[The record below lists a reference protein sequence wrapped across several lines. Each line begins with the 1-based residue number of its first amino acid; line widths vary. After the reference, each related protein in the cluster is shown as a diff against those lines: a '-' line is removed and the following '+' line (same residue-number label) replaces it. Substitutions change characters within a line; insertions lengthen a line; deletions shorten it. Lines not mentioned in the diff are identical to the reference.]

1 MALMQSWAGRSEAVE
16 SAWRKGTP
24 STGPQLEAPCRT
36 VAAGQRETQYARPSA
51 LLPSQADDSEVTW
64 ETMTEKNMNIKES
77 FTVSLRSFEALV
89 LFCLYLID
97 VAKTSKHNIALKKN
111 SLKTPHNT

>member
-1 MALMQSWAGRSEAVE
+1 MSQHGGRALLPQDPSWRLPAEQWLR
-16 SAWRKGTP
+16 
-24 STGPQLEAPCRT
+24 
-36 VAAGQRETQYARPSA
+36 GQRETQYARPSA
-51 LLPSQADDSEVTW
+51 LLPSQADDSEVIW

-97 VAKTSKHNIALKKN
+97 IAKTSKHNIA
-111 SLKTPHNT
+111 